1 MAFASGWPELLSMAA
16 AAARSPEERSWNTT
30 EGFPSVRVPVLS
42 IRTTAISL
50 VVWMASAFLIRRPR
64 FEASPVPAT
73 RAMGVASPRA
83 QGQAMTIVATKTK
96 TLKETAL
103 SVSRTQ
109 GIRSLKEDTTG

>member
-1 MAFASGWPELLSMAA
+1 
-16 AAARSPEERSWNTT
+16 
-30 EGFPSVRVPVLS
+30 
-42 IRTTAISL
+42 
-50 VVWMASAFLIRRPR
+50 
-64 FEASPVPAT
+64 
-73 RAMGVASPRA
+73 MGVASPRA